1 VEKPADLAG
10 KKIRIFPSAPLE
22 AGIRA
27 ANGIPVSLPA
37 PDVYVSLQQ
46 GLIEGVVSAITFAAP
61 SRWYEVVKG
70 GTRMT
75 LFVGGYGVVV
85 NDRRWESLSEEH
97 RKVLEEAM
105 RLTEKWN
112 YDHTVEN
119 IAQSEKLMT
128 DNGVTFADPTPQE
141 LAQWREVMKPVY
153 QNQPENIRQRI
164 EQVEKLKAAM
174 AK

>member
-1 VEKPADLAG
+1 
-10 KKIRIFPSAPLE
+10 
-22 AGIRA
+22 
-27 ANGIPVSLPA
+27 
-37 PDVYVSLQQ
+37 
-46 GLIEGVVSAITFAAP
+46 
-61 SRWYEVVKG
+61 
-70 GTRMT
+70 
-75 LFVGGYGVVV
+75 
-85 NDRRWESLSEEH
+85 
-97 RKVLEEAM
+97 M